1 MREELKMEKT
11 DHIKREMDKEAEAVK
26 DAGEKVKRT
35 WKKVADDTAKA
46 KEDIG
51 KVFEDLEELTINSVE
66 YLKKGSEEMT
76 KNMNK
81 TYLILGAGV
90 GCVALFMIYY
100 FIF

>member
-1 MREELKMEKT
+1 MENA
-11 DHIKREMDKEAEAVK
+11 DNIKREMEVTEETQEKKAVK

-35 WKKVADDTAKA
+35 WKKVAEDTAKA

-51 KVFEDLEELTINSVE
+51 KVFEDLEELTIDSVE

-76 KNMNK
+76 KNK
-81 TYLILGAGV
+81 TYLILGAAV

>member
-11 DHIKREMDKEAEAVK
+11 DHIDREMEKEAVK